1 MDTSNNMI
9 FTTPQQIHQDAKKE
23 KIDKRKKRH
32 TNNEECIELKNI
44 EYKNMLMKAGPITG
58 NVQSNYITNE
68 ENLNFILDTEK
79 ETTDIKKPWN
89 KLTNLTKIQKL
100 NKFAETYITNND
112 LSNRE
117 EVQLKKYLKEC
128 LDRKRLTKIKDINY
142 DKEKEEI
149 ISIPGLIFNKINKNF
164 TFKNIDK
171 KNNSTK
177 SLGPKK
183 KINIE

>member
-1 MDTSNNMI
+1 MDVSNNVL
-9 FTTPQQIHQDAKKE
+9 FKKPKKE
-23 KIDKRKKRH
+23 KPVEKVDKRKKRN

-58 NVQSNYITNE
+58 HAPTSTIVNE
-68 ENLNFILDTEK
+68 DNLNMILDAEK
-79 ETTDIKKPWN
+79 ETTDVKKPWN
-89 KLTNLTKIQKL
+89 KLTNLTKMQKL
-100 NKFAETYITNND
+100 NKFAETYILTNE
-112 LSNRE
+112 LSSRE
-117 EVQLKKYLKEC
+117 ETTLKKYLKEC

-142 DKEKEEI
+142 NKEEGEI
-149 ISIPGLIFNKINKNF
+149 TSIPGLTFNKTNKNF
-164 TFKNIDK
+164 TFKNLDK